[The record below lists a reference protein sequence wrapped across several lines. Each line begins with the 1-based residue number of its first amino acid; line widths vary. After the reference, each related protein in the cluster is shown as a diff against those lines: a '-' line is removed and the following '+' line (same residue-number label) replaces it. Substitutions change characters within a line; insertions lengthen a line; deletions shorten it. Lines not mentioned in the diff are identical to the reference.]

1 MGGARSQPSS
11 SFANRV
17 EQIFRFEAG
26 VYSDVAADGRAW
38 LQSLVIV
45 TVWPLICSSLLAL
58 AFLFVVVFGM
68 PADDPDQ
75 VLFLS
80 LLSLSVVII
89 AALSSLFTTVTAAI
103 LVRIAATPF
112 GVSARRFGVWFR
124 VLGFAQAPLV
134 VLGVIPVIGL
144 LLGLVYV
151 LATSMACVHGMC
163 RLPVWQSVLIWML
176 GVVLPVVVLSAVAV
190 VAGLPLLLYLV
201 AASDFLAM

>member
-1 MGGARSQPSS
+1 MSDARPQPSL
-11 SFANRV
+11 SFTNRV
-17 EQIFRFEAG
+17 ERVCRLDTG

-45 TVWPLICSSLLAL
+45 TVWPLICGSLLAL
-58 AFLFVVVFGM
+58 AALFVLVFGM
-68 PADDPDQ
+68 PMDHPDQ

-112 GVSARRFGVWFR
+112 GVSALRFGVWFR

-134 VLGVIPVIGL
+134 VLGVIPVIGG

-151 LATSMACVHGMC
+151 LATSIACVHGTC

-176 GVVLPVVVLSAVAV
+176 GVVLPVVALSAVAV
-190 VAGLPLLLYLV
+190 VVGLPFLLYIV
-201 AASDFLAM
+201 AASEFLAG